1 MSDDASTRQEEEVE
15 ALAAIYGDDWC
26 VVSEQ
31 AHIYSIQVRNEDPK
45 SHRTI
50 NVEITM
56 PPGYPTESPP
66 LYQLTAPWLRREEKQ
81 TLEDSLADIYC
92 ENLGESMIYLWIER
106 IREVVQAQLDN
117 SQSDSSPQT
126 SQSASAVRDEDENDG
141 EFDLSDL
148 VITTIEQPDDGEVM
162 ECPPIN
168 SGEPIVDRRSTFQG
182 HLAPVVHKK
191 QVKQI
196 LDTLYQNKK
205 IANATHNIY
214 AYRIC
219 QGGTVYQGC
228 EDDGETN
235 AGSRML
241 HLLQILDSDNV
252 MVVVSRWYGGI
263 LLGPDRFKHINNAA
277 RGLLEEHGYIKSKE
291 SKKGPKSGGKK
302 KR

>member
-1 MSDDASTRQEEEVE
+1 MSDDNATRQEEEVE
-15 ALAAIYGDDWC
+15 ALAAIYGADFS
-26 VVSEQ
+26 VVSKE
-31 AHIYSIQVRNEDPK
+31 AHIYNIEVRNEDLR
-45 SHRTI
+45 SHRNIT
-50 NVEITM
+50 VEITM
-56 PPGYPTESPP
+56 PPGYPQESPP

-92 ENLGESMIYLWIER
+92 ENIGESIIYLWIER
-106 IREVVQAQLDN
+106 IREVVQAQLDD
-117 SQSDSSPQT
+117 SCSDVSPR
-126 SQSASAVRDEDENDG
+126 SAKSTSAVSDEEDLD
-141 EFDLSDL
+141 FDLSEL
-148 VITTIEQPDDGEVM
+148 VITTSEQPDDGEVL
-162 ECPPIN
+162 ECPPIS
-168 SGEPIVDRRSTFQG
+168 SGEPIIDRKSTFQG
-182 HLAPVVHKK
+182 HLAPVIHKK
-191 QVKQI
+191 QVKQV
-196 LDTLYQNKK
+196 LDTLYHNKK

-219 QGGTVYQGC
+219 EGGTVYQGC

-241 HLLQILDSDNV
+241 HLLQILGTENV

-277 RGLLEEHGYIKSKE
+277 RMILDEHGYIKSKD